1 LVDEILKSKNT
12 IRVQKANRKD
22 SSMTRSKLIAMLQTS
37 ATSLNALGNK
47 TPTNPSQPVDPA
59 DTQVASTILQL
70 ILQILE
76 GILAE
81 QPPAGQTPADLQQ
94 ETATLM
100 HALTDTLTG
109 VHAQNAKAATGGTVD
124 IGGVQVNILQIII
137 QILQSIL
144 LQNSGTTV
152 STPAPVEAMETT
164 DTIAKP
170 DVLEPR
176 VTADSAVYAYDLLG
190 RLISVTLA
198 NSDEVVY
205 NYDSVGNRTSVV
217 TTL

>member
-1 LVDEILKSKNT
+1 
-12 IRVQKANRKD
+12 
-22 SSMTRSKLIAMLQTS
+22 MTRSKLITMLQTS

-47 TPTNPSQPVDPA
+47 TTTNPSQPVDPA

-81 QPPAGQTPADLQQ
+81 QPTVGQTAADLQT
-94 ETATLM
+94 ENTALM

-109 VHAQNAKAATGGTVD
+109 VHTQNAQALTGGTVD

-137 QILQSIL
+137 QIMQAILAILAQS
-144 LQNSGTTV
+144 SGASTP
-152 STPAPVEAMETT
+152 TPAPTSATNN
-164 DTIAKP
+164 IAEP
-170 DVLEPR
+170 EVIEPR
-176 VTADSAVYAYDLLG
+176 VTADSATYVYDSLG

-198 NSDEVVY
+198 NSDKVLY